1 MFRAAIKVILFV
13 ILFAFCNCN
22 KSDDTNPGTEDNPVE
37 IIFAKTL
44 GGSKNEVAQSVIK
57 TNDGG
62 YAIAGYTQSTDMDIE
77 DKESENFDFWFLK
90 FDAEDNLIHSKTLG
104 GSNNEKAYK
113 IISSNDNGY
122 VLTGTSNSNDN
133 DVSENFGLNDIWLV
147 KLDASGSIVWEKTHG
162 FQGNDE
168 SFSVISTS
176 DGGYFVSGIL
186 DVTASEG
193 EGNDKSV
200 QKKHAGGDYW
210 ALKLDANGDKVW
222 RRYFGGTF
230 SDTSYD
236 AIETE
241 DHGFIMVGSSDSF
254 DFDVENPKG
263 SYDFWVVKVN
273 AEGDLEWEN
282 SYGGTQIDEARSIV
296 KTSDGNYLIAG
307 DTRSNDGDVSNHIGA
322 ADVWVIKISPTGT
335 LLWDRSYGGSS
346 FDAARHISATQ
357 DNGFIITGSSR
368 SENIDVNSNKGENDV
383 WILKIDNSG
392 NLQWQQSLGGSKL
405 DFAYSAAEMTA
416 NNFIIVGESS
426 SSDFDIE
433 ENNGFSD
440 LLIIKIKYDESN

>member
-1 MFRAAIKVILFV
+1 SK
-13 ILFAFCNCN
+13 
-22 KSDDTNPGTEDNPVE
+22 DDDINPVNE
-37 IIFAKTL
+37 NNPVKIVFAKTF

-57 TNDGG
+57 TDDGG

-90 FDAEDNLIHSKTLG
+90 FDAEDNLIHSKTFG

-113 IISSNDNGY
+113 IIRSNDNGY
-122 VLTGTSNSNDN
+122 ILTGTSNSNDS
-133 DVSENFGLNDIWLV
+133 DVSENFGLNDIWLI
-147 KLDASGSIVWEKTHG
+147 KLDVSGSIVWEKTHG

-168 SFSVISTS
+168 SFSVIATS
-176 DGGYFVSGIL
+176 DGGYFVSGVL

-193 EGNDKSV
+193 EGNDKTV
-200 QKKHAGGDYW
+200 QKRHAGGDYW

-230 SDTSYD
+230 ADTSYD

-241 DHGFIMVGSSDSF
+241 DQGFIMVGSSDSF
-254 DFDVENPKG
+254 DFDIADPKG

-273 AEGDLEWEN
+273 ADGDLEWEY

-307 DTRSNDGDVSNHIGA
+307 DSRSNDGDVSNHIGA
-322 ADVWVIKISPTGT
+322 ADVWIIKISPTGN

-357 DNGFIITGSSR
+357 ADGFISAGRSR
-368 SENIDVNSNKGENDV
+368 SENIDVNSNKGENDA
-383 WILKIDNSG
+383 WAIKIDNSG
-392 NLQWQQSLGGSKL
+392 NLQWQESIGGSKL

-433 ENNGFSD
+433 KNNGFSD
-440 LLIIKIKYDESN
+440 LLVIKIEYDEEN